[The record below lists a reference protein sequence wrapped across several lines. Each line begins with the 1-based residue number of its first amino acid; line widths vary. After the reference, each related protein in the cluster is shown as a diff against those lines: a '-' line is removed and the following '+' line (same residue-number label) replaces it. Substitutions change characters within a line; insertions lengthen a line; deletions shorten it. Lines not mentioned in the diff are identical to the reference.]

1 MRGRI
6 LIVDDEPSIR
16 LAIRLFLETRGA
28 EVTEAGDCASA
39 EREFGC
45 ASPDVAIV
53 DYQLP
58 DGNALELLPR
68 LRALDPTVPLVI
80 LTGFGSIDLAVR
92 AIKEGADQF
101 LTKPVEMPTLAVLL
115 ERLIETR
122 RDRRRSAAGRVSR
135 SREQIDPFRGESQA
149 IRSLA
154 AQASRLLASESPILL
169 QGETGTGKGVLA
181 RWFHENGPRAD
192 EAFVDVNCAG
202 LSREFLETE
211 LFGHEKGAYTG
222 AVSTKQG
229 LLEVAHKGTVF
240 LDEIG
245 DVDPQVQPKL
255 LKVIEERRFRRLGG
269 IQDRQV
275 DVRLITATHQDL
287 LQAVEE
293 RRFRSDLYY
302 RICAIAIK
310 VPPLRER
317 GSDVCILARSFLD
330 EFAALG
336 RGPLVFSPEAEL
348 SLRRYHWPGN
358 IRELRNVIERAALLS
373 DGPTI
378 TPEGLGL
385 APRPQTAAIET
396 DTSLTLEELERR
408 HIEAVLAEVGGR
420 VDAAARRLGIHRS
433 SLYNKLKRYRAEPSE
448 S

>member
-1 MRGRI
+1 
-6 LIVDDEPSIR
+6 
-16 LAIRLFLETRGA
+16 
-28 EVTEAGDCASA
+28 
-39 EREFGC
+39 
-45 ASPDVAIV
+45 
-53 DYQLP
+53 
-58 DGNALELLPR
+58 
-68 LRALDPTVPLVI
+68 
-80 LTGFGSIDLAVR
+80 
-92 AIKEGADQF
+92 
-101 LTKPVEMPTLAVLL
+101 
-115 ERLIETR
+115 
-122 RDRRRSAAGRVSR
+122 
-135 SREQIDPFRGESQA
+135 
-149 IRSLA
+149 
-154 AQASRLLASESPILL
+154 
-169 QGETGTGKGVLA
+169 
-181 RWFHENGPRAD
+181 
-192 EAFVDVNCAG
+192 
-202 LSREFLETE
+202 
-211 LFGHEKGAYTG
+211 
-222 AVSTKQG
+222 
-229 LLEVAHKGTVF
+229 
-240 LDEIG
+240 
-245 DVDPQVQPKL
+245 
-255 LKVIEERRFRRLGG
+255 
-269 IQDRQV
+269 V